1 MADTEK
7 KTLSTE
13 EKNEI
18 DTAEELHQQMIKEQ
32 IAEFPISKVGSR

>member
-18 DTAEELHQQMIKEQ
+18 DTVETLQQSKIKEQ
-32 IAEFPISKVGSR
+32 IAEFPITKA

>member
-13 EKNEI
+13 ERNEI

-32 IAEFPISKVGSR
+32 LAEFPVTRA

>member
-13 EKNEI
+13 EKNDI
-18 DTAEELHQQMIKEQ
+18 DTAEALHQQMIKEQ
-32 IAEFPISKVGSR
+32 IAEFPITKA

>member
-13 EKNEI
+13 EKNDI

-32 IAEFPISKVGSR
+32 LAEFPVTRA

>member
-32 IAEFPISKVGSR
+32 LAGFPVTRA

>member
-13 EKNEI
+13 KKNDI

-32 IAEFPISKVGSR
+32 LAEFPVTRA

>member
-1 MADTEK
+1 MADIEK

-13 EKNEI
+13 EKNDI

-32 IAEFPISKVGSR
+32 LAEFPVTRA

>member
-7 KTLSTE
+7 KTLTKE
-13 EKNEI
+13 QKQEVDN
-18 DTAEELHQQMIKEQ
+18 AEVLHQQMIKEQ